1 MILPHVWPPKIKML
15 YSGIIKKLKHMTVK
29 KLIDLLQDFDENMEV
44 KFAYNFGDY
53 WGTEVAS
60 NITEI
65 DEGQVR
71 HSDYH
76 RMDKVVDDENDEE
89 YYTKTVVI
97 IK

>member
-1 MILPHVWPPKIKML
+1 ML

-60 NITEI
+60 NVTEI

-71 HSDYH
+71 YSDYH

>member
-1 MILPHVWPPKIKML
+1 
-15 YSGIIKKLKHMTVK
+15 MTVK
-29 KLIDLLQDFDENMEV
+29 ELMESLEGFDPNMEV
-44 KFAYNFGDY
+44 KFAYNYGDY

-60 NITEI
+60 NVTEI

-71 HSDYH
+71 YSDYH

-89 YYTKTVVI
+89 YYAKTVVI

>member
-1 MILPHVWPPKIKML
+1 
-15 YSGIIKKLKHMTVK
+15 MTVK
-29 KLIDLLQDFDENMEV
+29 ELMNTLEDFDPNMEV

-53 WGTEVAS
+53 WGTEVA
-60 NITEI
+60 NNVTEI

-71 HSDYH
+71 YSDYH

>member
-1 MILPHVWPPKIKML
+1 
-15 YSGIIKKLKHMTVK
+15 MTVK
-29 KLIDLLQDFDENMEV
+29 ELIESLEGFDPNMEV
-44 KFAYNFGDY
+44 KFAYNYGDY

-60 NITEI
+60 RIGDV

>member
-1 MILPHVWPPKIKML
+1 
-15 YSGIIKKLKHMTVK
+15 MTVK
-29 KLIDLLQDFDENMEV
+29 ELIESLEGFDPNMEV

-60 NITEI
+60 RIGDV

-71 HSDYH
+71 YSDYH
-76 RMDKVVDDENDEE
+76 RMDKVTDYDDEADNI
-89 YYTKTVVI
+89 KTVVI

>member
-1 MILPHVWPPKIKML
+1 
-15 YSGIIKKLKHMTVK
+15 MTVK
-29 KLIDLLQDFDENMEV
+29 ELMNTLEDFDPNMEV

-60 NITEI
+60 KIDYV

>member
-1 MILPHVWPPKIKML
+1 
-15 YSGIIKKLKHMTVK
+15 MTVK
-29 KLIDLLQDFDENMEV
+29 ELIESLEGFDPNMEV

-60 NITEI
+60 NVTEI

-71 HSDYH
+71 YSDYH

-89 YYTKTVVI
+89 YYAKTVVI

>member
-1 MILPHVWPPKIKML
+1 ML
-15 YSGIIKKLKHMTVK
+15 YSDIIKKYKHMTVK
-29 KLIDLLQDFDENMEV
+29 ELMATLEDFDPNMEV

-89 YYTKTVVI
+89 YYAKTVVI